1 MLNEILLTLTVCIDT
16 YLVAVNYGARGIKIP
31 INSTFTIS
39 FIGAA
44 MLFIALMISQLFV
57 MFIPIKVC
65 SLIGF
70 TVLSFIGLITI
81 LKSIIRGIIRK
92 MSESGDICI
101 KMSSIGLGIKL
112 CLDET
117 FADTDKSQDLSV
129 REAAALAIA
138 LSLDSAAA
146 GINAGFLDVNS
157 IRTSIFVFIIGTA
170 AVGLGCLTG
179 KKISKCKHDFS
190 WLGGL
195 MLIFFAIIGLF

>member
-1 MLNEILLTLTVCIDT
+1 
-16 YLVAVNYGARGIKIP
+16 
-31 INSTFTIS
+31 
-39 FIGAA
+39 
-44 MLFIALMISQLFV
+44 
-57 MFIPIKVC
+57 
-65 SLIGF
+65 
-70 TVLSFIGLITI
+70 
-81 LKSIIRGIIRK
+81 
-92 MSESGDICI
+92 
-101 KMSSIGLGIKL
+101 MSSIGLGIKL

-129 REAAALAIA
+129 HEAAALAIA